1 MISLIQLHFSY
12 LFSWKIIYIS
22 LITLLICL
30 ISFVLLSNFY
40 VDKNVLE
47 FYSDYYS
54 EDYIFSSLALVKI
67 VILLQSM
74 FIVINGFVINRYDIY
89 LVVRINRNYVILSKI
104 ITIICGI
111 IIFTLFLY
119 LLMNIVGL
127 FLTPFYEYERNYF
140 DMLLDLI
147 IFSVLYTLL
156 YIFIII
162 IVKNMYSLLMLFILY
177 FISNISIEYLVLK
190 NELSVFTKM
199 INLILPDI
207 GYFSKIGYD
216 LLYSNLY
223 YLTLCI
229 VIILV
234 ILLIYKKTDISN

>member
-1 MISLIQLHFSY
+1 
-12 LFSWKIIYIS
+12 
-22 LITLLICL
+22 
-30 ISFVLLSNFY
+30 
-40 VDKNVLE
+40 
-47 FYSDYYS
+47 
-54 EDYIFSSLALVKI
+54 
-67 VILLQSM
+67 
-74 FIVINGFVINRYDIY
+74 
-89 LVVRINRNYVILSKI
+89 
-104 ITIICGI
+104 
-111 IIFTLFLY
+111 
-119 LLMNIVGL
+119 
-127 FLTPFYEYERNYF
+127 
-140 DMLLDLI
+140 MLLDLI

-190 NELSVFTKM
+190 NELSVFTIM